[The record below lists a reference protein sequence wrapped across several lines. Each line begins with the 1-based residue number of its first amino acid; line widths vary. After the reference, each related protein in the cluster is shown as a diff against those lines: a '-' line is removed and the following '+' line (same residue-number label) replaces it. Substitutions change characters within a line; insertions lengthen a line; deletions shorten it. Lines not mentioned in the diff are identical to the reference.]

1 MPITIIAAVAD
12 NGCIG
17 KNGGLPWYLPED
29 LKRFKRL
36 TVGKVVIMGRKT
48 WESLPEKVRPLP
60 ERTNVVITRQTE
72 YALPAGVE
80 RFDSLEAALAAHT
93 NDAVIVM
100 GGAEVYRKAFPFAN
114 KLELT
119 RVHQMIEGDVFFPTM
134 DEAGWK
140 ETAREDFDGYSFV
153 SYQRV

>member
-1 MPITIIAAVAD
+1 MPITLIAAVAD

-36 TVGKVVIMGRKT
+36 TTGKVVIMGRKT

-72 YALPAGVE
+72 YELPAGVE
-80 RFDSLEAALAAHT
+80 RFDALETAFAAHKT
-93 NDAVIVM
+93 DDVMVM
-100 GGAEVYRKAFPFAN
+100 GGANIYRQAFPFATN
-114 KLELT
+114 LELT
-119 RVHQMIEGDVFFPTM
+119 HVHQTIEGDVFFPTI
-134 DEAGWK
+134 DVTQWK
-140 ETAREDFDGYSFV
+140 ERRREDFDGYSFV
-153 SYQRV
+153 TYQRV

>member
-1 MPITIIAAVAD
+1 MSITLIAAVAD

-36 TVGKVVIMGRKT
+36 TVGKVVVMGRKT

-72 YALPAGVE
+72 YELPGGVE
-80 RFDSLEAALAAHT
+80 RFDSLEAALTAHK
-93 NDAVIVM
+93 NDEVVIM
-100 GGAEVYRKAFPFAN
+100 GGAEVYRQAFPSATN
-114 KLELT
+114 LELT
-119 RVHQMIEGDVFFPTM
+119 RVHQTIEGDVFFPTM
-134 DEAGWK
+134 DEAAWK

>member
-1 MPITIIAAVAD
+1 MSITLIAAVAD

-36 TVGKVVIMGRKT
+36 TVGKVVVMGRKT

-72 YALPAGVE
+72 YALPAPVE
-80 RFDSLEAALAAHT
+80 KFASLEAALTAHR
-93 NDAVIVM
+93 DDEVMVM
-100 GGAEVYRKAFPFAN
+100 GGADIYQQAFPSATN
-114 KLELT
+114 LELT
-119 RVHQMIEGDVFFPTM
+119 CVHQTIEGDVFFPTM
-134 DEAGWK
+134 DEAAWK